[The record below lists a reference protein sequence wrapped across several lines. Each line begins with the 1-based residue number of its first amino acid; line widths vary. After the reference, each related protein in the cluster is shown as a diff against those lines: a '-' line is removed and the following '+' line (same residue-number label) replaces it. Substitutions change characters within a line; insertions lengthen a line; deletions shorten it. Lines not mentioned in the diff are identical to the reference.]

1 MSIFALMKAMIF
13 AAGLGTRLR
22 PLTDTRPKALVE
34 VCGKPLIGHLIDKMH
49 AQGISDITV
58 NVHHFPDQIIKY
70 LQDNSIAAHVSDER
84 DLLRDTG
91 GGILHARR
99 FLEGGAP
106 GAEGVPGAGTS
117 GYFLVH
123 NVDILSNLDFRG
135 LENAHLEHQNAIGRR
150 NAPESQSLATLVVS
164 ERNSSRQLLFDDDMR
179 LKGWMNVQS
188 GEIRSPFKDLNPDKC
203 RRFAFAGIHMI
214 SDRIFNEMKTRPE
227 VFPIMD
233 FYLSVADRLPIYGYA
248 PKGLEVL
255 DVGKVDAVA
264 IAADFLQRNALESPH
279 D

>member
-70 LQDNSIAAHVSDER
+70 LQDNSTAAHVSDER

-99 FLEGGAP
+99 FLESDTP
-106 GAEGVPGAGTS
+106 
-117 GYFLVH
+117 GYFLAH
-123 NVDILSNLDFRG
+123 NVDILSNLDFRA
-135 LENAHLEHQNAIGRR
+135 LENAHLEHQNAIERR
-150 NAPESQSLATLVVS
+150 NAPEGLPLATLVVS
-164 ERNSSRQLLFDDDMR
+164 ERKSSRQLLFDDDMR
-179 LKGWMNVQS
+179 LMGWMNVQS
-188 GEIRSPFKDLNPDKC
+188 GEIRSPFKDLDPDKC
-203 RRFAFAGIHMI
+203 HRFAFAGIHMI
-214 SDRIFNEMKTRPE
+214 SDRIFDEMKNRPE

-255 DVGKVDAVA
+255 DVGKMDAVA
-264 IAADFLQRNALESPH
+264 IAADFLQRNALEGTH